1 MSSGPARPLRRWQ
14 AHYGLGMLLVLFVS
28 SHVDRNILNILID
41 PIRNELD
48 VSDTW
53 MGLLAGP
60 AFALFYA
67 ILGVPVA
74 RWADRA
80 SRKAIILAGLVIWS
94 LMTAAQGLVRLFW
107 QLLAARVLVG
117 VGEATISPASHSM
130 VSDYYP
136 PERRAKALAIYTSGG
151 HIGMMVGY
159 MLGGF
164 IQEAFGWRMAFVVV
178 GLPGLALA
186 VLFGLTVREP
196 ARGESEARHDETKH
210 GLGETLLYLW
220 ARPTFRHLNYSAVL
234 YVVVIF
240 AFNVWGPAFLMRVH
254 DMPIAEA
261 GLFFGPVTGIAGF
274 AGTLA
279 SGALADRLS
288 LRDVRWQMW
297 IPMLGGLGML
307 PFAVGFLFA
316 PEPRVGLA
324 FYALQV
330 FLSTFWMGPSFWVCQ
345 GLARLRMR
353 AMAAAIL
360 LLNINIFGTGLGPLA
375 LGILNDLFR
384 GPYGE
389 LGIRYSL
396 LTVCV
401 LMFWAVFHSYRV
413 SRTLAVDLAASH
425 D

>member
-1 MSSGPARPLRRWQ
+1 
-14 AHYGLGMLLVLFVS
+14 
-28 SHVDRNILNILID
+28 
-41 PIRNELD
+41 
-48 VSDTW
+48 
-53 MGLLAGP
+53 
-60 AFALFYA
+60 
-67 ILGVPVA
+67 
-74 RWADRA
+74 
-80 SRKAIILAGLVIWS
+80 
-94 LMTAAQGLVRLFW
+94 
-107 QLLAARVLVG
+107 
-117 VGEATISPASHSM
+117 
-130 VSDYYP
+130 
-136 PERRAKALAIYTSGG
+136 
-151 HIGMMVGY
+151 
-159 MLGGF
+159 
-164 IQEAFGWRMAFVVV
+164 
-178 GLPGLALA
+178 
-186 VLFGLTVREP
+186 
-196 ARGESEARHDETKH
+196 
-210 GLGETLLYLW
+210 LY
-220 ARPTFRHLNYSAVL
+220 YSAVL
-234 YVVVIF
+234 YVVVSF
-240 AFNVWGPAFLMRVH
+240 AFNVWGAAFLMRVH

-360 LLNINIFGTGLGPLA
+360 LLNINIFGTGLGPFA

-413 SRTLAVDLAASH
+413 SRTLAVDLAASR

>member
-136 PERRAKALAIYTSGG
+136 PESRAKALAINTSGG
-151 HIGMMVGY
+151 HIRMKVGY
-159 MLGGF
+159 ILGGF
-164 IQEAFGWRMAFVVV
+164 
-178 GLPGLALA
+178 
-186 VLFGLTVREP
+186 
-196 ARGESEARHDETKH
+196 
-210 GLGETLLYLW
+210 
-220 ARPTFRHLNYSAVL
+220 
-234 YVVVIF
+234 
-240 AFNVWGPAFLMRVH
+240 
-254 DMPIAEA
+254 
-261 GLFFGPVTGIAGF
+261 
-274 AGTLA
+274 
-279 SGALADRLS
+279 
-288 LRDVRWQMW
+288 
-297 IPMLGGLGML
+297 
-307 PFAVGFLFA
+307 
-316 PEPRVGLA
+316 
-324 FYALQV
+324 
-330 FLSTFWMGPSFWVCQ
+330 
-345 GLARLRMR
+345 
-353 AMAAAIL
+353 
-360 LLNINIFGTGLGPLA
+360 
-375 LGILNDLFR
+375 
-384 GPYGE
+384 
-389 LGIRYSL
+389 
-396 LTVCV
+396 
-401 LMFWAVFHSYRV
+401 
-413 SRTLAVDLAASH
+413 
-425 D
+425 